1 MVASMND
8 NRRDVDPY
16 AVVKRINQATSE
28 HDIDALVGCF
38 TRDYESVWPV
48 HPARTFVGTE
58 QVRRNWGQIFS
69 SVPDVRT
76 HVTDSVVS
84 GESVWTEWEFAGHR
98 LDGQS
103 FLMRGV
109 VILRVQNDR
118 ATHARFYLEP
128 VEADAEHVDAAVRRL
143 VGAPVDHAGTAAQ

>member
-1 MVASMND
+1 MS
-8 NRRDVDPY
+8 
-16 AVVKRINQATSE
+16 
-28 HDIDALVGCF
+28 CF
-38 TRDYESVWPV
+38 TSDYESAWPV

-76 HVTDSVVS
+76 RVTDSVVS
-84 GESVWTEWEFAGHR
+84 GESIWTEWEFGSM
-98 LDGQS
+98 GNGS
-103 FLMRGV
+103 SYEGV
-109 VILRVQNDR
+109 VILQVQNDR

-143 VGAPVDHAGTAAQ
+143 VGAPVDHAGAAQ